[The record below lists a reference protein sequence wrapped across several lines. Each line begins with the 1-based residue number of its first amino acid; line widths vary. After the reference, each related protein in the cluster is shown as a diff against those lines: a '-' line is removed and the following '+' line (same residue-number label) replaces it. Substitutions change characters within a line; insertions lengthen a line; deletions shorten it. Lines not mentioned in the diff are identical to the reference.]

1 MKKGFVFGKFMPFHK
16 GHEAMISFAASCCD
30 QLTVLVCV
38 SHKEK
43 MPAKLRKQWLV
54 DSFAANPNIDVQLL
68 HYDEEKLSSS
78 SESSRSISAAWANE
92 FKALLPDVQLLV
104 SSEPYGEFV
113 SEYMGIEHHFF
124 DLNRT
129 KYPVSGTKIRKN
141 PLANWDYLPDAVK
154 PYYQQ
159 KVVILGTESTGKT
172 TLAEFLSTYFSAAL
186 VKEMGR
192 ELIPNSEKFELEDLK
207 KVAMAHQQETEKA
220 IISLNRL
227 IIFDT
232 DLHITQSYAF
242 HKFGQYLDL
251 PESCYEAQK
260 ANLYLYLSSESP
272 YVQDGSR
279 MSLVERNQLEKY
291 HRETLEKFSINYQI
305 VSTDLE
311 TRKAESIAF
320 INQLFDSE
328 SE

>member
-1 MKKGFVFGKFMPFHK
+1 
-16 GHEAMISFAASCCD
+16 
-30 QLTVLVCV
+30 
-38 SHKEK
+38 
-43 MPAKLRKQWLV
+43 
-54 DSFAANPNIDVQLL
+54 
-68 HYDEEKLSSS
+68 
-78 SESSRSISAAWANE
+78 
-92 FKALLPDVQLLV
+92 LPDVQLLV

-291 HRETLEKFSINYQI
+291 HRETLEKFSINYQT
-305 VSTDLE
+305 VSTDL
-311 TRKAESIAF
+311 
-320 INQLFDSE
+320 
-328 SE
+328 

>member
-38 SHKEK
+38 SNKEK
-43 MPAKLRKQWLV
+43 MPAKLRKQWII

-113 SEYMGIEHHFF
+113 SEYMGIEHLFF

-129 KYPVSGTKIRKN
+129 KHPVSGTKIRKN

-154 PYYQQ
+154 SYYQQ

-207 KVAMAHQQETEKA
+207 NVAEAHQQETEKA
-220 IISLNRL
+220 IKRLNRL

-232 DLHITQSYAF
+232 DIHITQSYAF

-251 PESCYEAQK
+251 PESCYVAQK

-279 MSLVERNQLEKY
+279 MSLVERNQLEKC
-291 HRETLEKFSINYQI
+291 HRETLEKFSINYQT

>member
-38 SHKEK
+38 SNKEK
-43 MPAKLRKQWLV
+43 MPAKLRKQWIV

-68 HYDEEKLSSS
+68 QYDEEKLSSS
-78 SESSRSISAAWANE
+78 SESSRSISAVWANE

-113 SEYMGIEHHFF
+113 SEYMGIEHLFF

-207 KVAMAHQQETEKA
+207 KVAMAHQQESERA
-220 IISLNRL
+220 IKSLNRL

-279 MSLVERNQLEKY
+279 MSLVERNQLEKC
-291 HRETLEKFSINYQI
+291 HRETLEKFSINYQT